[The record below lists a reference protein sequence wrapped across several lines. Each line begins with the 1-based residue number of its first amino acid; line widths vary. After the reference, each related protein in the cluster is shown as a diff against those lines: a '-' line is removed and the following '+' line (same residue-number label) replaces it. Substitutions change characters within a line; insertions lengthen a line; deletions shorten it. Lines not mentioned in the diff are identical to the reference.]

1 MPALQNLVLTDR
13 AATPVNHTFTPD
25 SLEKNVGRVVESTGI
40 KAGDSSFTVSSRK
53 TANGNYRATLKL
65 TIPKVEVGTV
75 NGININTVTR
85 TAIATVEFSF
95 SKDSTLQERKDAVGM
110 LQSSLDASKVLV
122 NNAVINLEGVWG

>member
-13 AATPVNHTFTPD
+13 ATTPVNHTFVPD
-25 SLEKNVGRVVESTGI
+25 GVDKNVGRVVETTGV

-65 TIPKVEVGTV
+65 AIPKVEAGTV
-75 NGININTVTR
+75 NGITVNQVTR
-85 TAIATVEFSF
+85 TAIASVEFSF
-95 SKDSTLQERKDAVGM
+95 SKDSTLQERKDIVGM

-122 NNAVINLEGVWG
+122 NNTIVNLESVYG

>member
-25 SLEKNVGRVVESTGI
+25 SLENNVGRVVESSGV
-40 KAGDSSFTVSSRK
+40 KAGDSAFTVSSRK

-65 TIPKVEVGTV
+65 AIPKVEAGVV
-75 NGININTVTR
+75 NGITVNQVTR
-85 TAIATVEFSF
+85 TAIASVEFSF